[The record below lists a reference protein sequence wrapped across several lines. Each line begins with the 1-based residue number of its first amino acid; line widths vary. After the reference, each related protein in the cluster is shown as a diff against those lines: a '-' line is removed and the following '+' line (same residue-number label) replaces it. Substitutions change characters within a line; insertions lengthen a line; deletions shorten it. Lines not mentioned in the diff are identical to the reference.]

1 MTQEVVS
8 LSWNGQIQEMK
19 ARKESVVIQFFLVKE
34 EKSKE
39 EQIGGLTVGSQQIKL
54 EVIFLV
60 SWNAE
65 GKSRFGLN

>member
-1 MTQEVVS
+1 
-8 LSWNGQIQEMK
+8 MK